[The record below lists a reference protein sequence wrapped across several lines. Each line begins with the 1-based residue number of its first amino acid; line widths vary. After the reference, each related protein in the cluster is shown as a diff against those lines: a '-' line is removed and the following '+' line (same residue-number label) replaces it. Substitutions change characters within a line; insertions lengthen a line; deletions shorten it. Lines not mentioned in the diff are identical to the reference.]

1 MEGLYIYT
9 LFYSPVL
16 FYIELISTD
25 IKNIMLLFTKKKKK
39 NSFIIPTFQYPF
51 WNT

>member
-1 MEGLYIYT
+1 M
-9 LFYSPVL
+9 L

-39 NSFIIPTFQYPF
+39 LVYYSYISVSFLEHLEAE
-51 WNT
+51 NTTHVQVLW